1 MRARNE
7 DAFGLLER
15 PPLWVVADGMGGH
28 AAGDRAARIA
38 VEAVVGAMAA
48 ARRAGAEDLVAA
60 VEKAHR
66 AVARDA
72 GADPARA
79 GMGCTLVAALVAGP
93 RLHVVH
99 AGDARCYLLRGG
111 RLRVLTRDHSAV
123 AELGSRAS
131 GLRHVVTRAVGVALD
146 AGPEYTWEGV
156 ERGDRVLLCSDGLW
170 GPVPAGRIEGLLRE
184 SPDPL
189 SACEALIEAALER
202 GGPDNV
208 TAVVAFR
215 KG

>member
-1 MRARNE
+1 
-7 DAFGLLER
+7 
-15 PPLWVVADGMGGH
+15 
-28 AAGDRAARIA
+28 A
-38 VEAVVGAMAA
+38 VSA
-48 ARRAGAEDLVAA
+48 ARRAGPEDLVAA
-60 VEKAHR
+60 VEAAHR

-79 GMGCTLVAALVAGP
+79 GMGCTLVAALAAGP

-99 AGDARCYLLRGG
+99 AGDARCYLLREGD
-111 RLRVLTRDHSAV
+111 LRGLTRDHSAV
-123 AELGSRAS
+123 AELGGRAA
-131 GLRHVVTRAVGVALD
+131 GLRHVVTRAVGVALE

-170 GPVPAGRIEGLLRE
+170 GPVPAGRIEELLRE
-184 SPDPL
+184 STDPR

-215 KG
+215 ED